1 MAAGASVT
9 LDGSGSSDSDGTIV
23 SYSWTQTGGD
33 SVTLNNA
40 SSSSPSFTAPSTD
53 TAQTLTFTLTVM
65 DDDSA
70 SGTDTVDVLVSERST
85 SPERSTSSAVP
96 NIPPSANAGSRRSV
110 AAGASV
116 TLDGSGSSDSDG
128 TIVSYSWT
136 QTGGDS
142 VTLNNASSSSPSFTA
157 PSTDTAQTLTFTLTV
172 MDDDSASGTD
182 TVDVLVS
189 ERSTSPER
197 STSSAVPNIPPSA
210 NAGSRRSVA
219 AGASV
224 TLDGSGSSDSDGTI
238 VSYSWT
244 QTGGD
249 SVTLNNASSS
259 SPSFT
264 APSTDTAQ
272 TLTFTL
278 TVMDDDSASGTD
290 TVDVLVSERSTPPA
304 VPNIPPSANAG
315 SRRSVAA
322 GASVTL
328 DGSGSSDSDGTIVS
342 YSWTQTG
349 GDSVTLNN
357 ASSSSPSFTAPSTDT
372 AQTLTF
378 TLTVMDDDSA
388 SGTDTVDV
396 LVSETVT
403 STNLESVPT
412 DLTDDRAV
420 LVALYNATDG
430 DNWSDKTNW
439 NSDEPLDVWYG
450 VTMNPDGRI
459 TELKLSANQ
468 LKGSIPYILGRLTE
482 LIFLAL
488 DNNIL
493 SGKIP
498 TELGNLANLRRLYLN
513 DNQLTGMVPLVQL
526 EALVAP
532 EDPVL
537 QELALWGND
546 QLTGM
551 ENISDELGKRVDRAA
566 LRALY
571 ESSGGS
577 QWEENENWLHPTNPF
592 SFLDWYGITTNS
604 DDRVSELNLVS
615 NGLKGE
621 ITNALEALAD
631 LETLDLFGNIG
642 LHGVLPQGLTG
653 LSMLRVFY
661 MEETGVCASENAAFE
676 RWLDNID
683 FRGENCVT
691 DGTQKDEVATSN
703 GGGCALASRGWTIS
717 ASGTA
722 AFNLLLIV
730 FVLIAI
736 QTLRSI
742 ASEKNSVSCACKL
755 KDSLLKYAHGETLSV
770 PCGKRSSESSGA
782 ETELVLE
789 LPANRVFRAVET
801 ECGLDVALASLPDKV
816 SFLRGQ

>member
-1 MAAGASVT
+1 MRAP
-9 LDGSGSSDSDGTIV
+9 
-23 SYSWTQTGGD
+23 
-33 SVTLNNA
+33 
-40 SSSSPSFTAPSTD
+40 SPSFTAPSTRYR
-53 TAQTLTFTLTVM
+53 TYRPVRYRTYR
-65 DDDSA
+65 
-70 SGTDTVDVLVSERST
+70 GE
-85 SPERSTSSAVP
+85 
-96 NIPPSANAGSRRSV
+96 
-110 AAGASV
+110 
-116 TLDGSGSSDSDG
+116 
-128 TIVSYSWT
+128 
-136 QTGGDS
+136 
-142 VTLNNASSSSPSFTA
+142 
-157 PSTDTAQTLTFTLTV
+157 
-172 MDDDSASGTD
+172 
-182 TVDVLVS
+182 
-189 ERSTSPER
+189 
-197 STSSAVPNIPPSA
+197 
-210 NAGSRRSVA
+210 
-219 AGASV
+219 
-224 TLDGSGSSDSDGTI
+224 
-238 VSYSWT
+238 
-244 QTGGD
+244 
-249 SVTLNNASSS
+249 
-259 SPSFT
+259 
-264 APSTDTAQ
+264 
-272 TLTFTL
+272 
-278 TVMDDDSASGTD
+278 
-290 TVDVLVSERSTPPA
+290 
-304 VPNIPPSANAG
+304 